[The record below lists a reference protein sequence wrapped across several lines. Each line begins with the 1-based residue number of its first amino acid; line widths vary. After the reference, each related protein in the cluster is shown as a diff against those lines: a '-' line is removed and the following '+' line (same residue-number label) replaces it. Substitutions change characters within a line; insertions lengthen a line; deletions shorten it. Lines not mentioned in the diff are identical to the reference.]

1 MSADEEEMVH
11 STDLL
16 SLVQNAKSTDPTIKL
31 NAVQRARKMLSS
43 DRNPPI
49 DSLIDSGI
57 LPILVQSLQCDDK
70 YALLSKILQIAVL
83 CFLFTGHFDFQ
94 HTAPV

>member
-1 MSADEEEMVH
+1 MAITYSLSWFYNSQYILSSSSCNLLLFPLDEEEMVH

-16 SLVQNAKSTDPTIKL
+16 SLVQSAQSTDPTIKL
-31 NAVQRARKMLSS
+31 QAVQRARKMLSS

-70 YALLSKILQIAVL
+70 YV
-83 CFLFTGHFDFQ
+83 
-94 HTAPV
+94 